1 MTVLSSRPVH
11 DEAEDPTRPVR
22 RRVDALSRAPV
33 RASRAIIDGEPVN
46 PSWGITKAGKPRKR
60 LAQACLTCREKKIK
74 CEPGYPKCH
83 QCAKSQRVC
92 RGGMNQPN
100 QTSPRDGSMDVSP
113 SAPAAATIK
122 SYASE
127 SMSPSVNSER
137 VDRIAEFRENLRT
150 ADARHNG
157 PPLKARDPLPPPPV
171 ASPRNLTVQSYG
183 FDSRG
188 LANTREHEETSAGL
202 YQDHFALQWEQDPS
216 ELDPR
221 TTHHILELYF
231 AHAGRATYGMF
242 PRKAF
247 MLWAQSGKRK
257 SQDDR
262 MMLYSVLAMGSLF
275 SLDAERRFLGKRF
288 AAVATYAAEKRF
300 GKFSLQ
306 LCQSRLLLAL
316 YHFAQGKSQEAWDF
330 CGSGLR
336 ALSALKLN
344 TEEGVKE
351 LVDGAPTLEYGFDR
365 PTFEECCR
373 RTFWSG
379 FLMDRYNGFLGGT
392 LFVVSIEDAFVKLPC
407 LEAAYESGTPC
418 DTPFFYYEL
427 LNRFAPK
434 TPVLGH
440 MAYLCLIS
448 ALWGDVLTFTG
459 RAVRRPDTGYEQHYE
474 PFYTKIYER
483 LEGWH
488 AMLPPNL
495 RYSTQNLERSIA
507 EGTVGT
513 FMSLHALYHAS
524 IIRLN
529 RQIRISAMPA
539 GKISRNIEHAFKS
552 ASNFLSMMHSLALI
566 NRQRRNDTSEYF
578 FSTPFPGYA
587 LMLSIDV
594 LSAAGTSATLPELI
608 DTVGTTMSCIDELA
622 TFWASARAQQKAVSN
637 RLRQLTDIAMEH
649 KHGANYGHAG
659 QYWRIGESLDV
670 AFGKDDAMY
679 KADERELY
687 SVVTQ
692 CAGR

>member
-1 MTVLSSRPVH
+1 
-11 DEAEDPTRPVR
+11 
-22 RRVDALSRAPV
+22 
-33 RASRAIIDGEPVN
+33 
-46 PSWGITKAGKPRKR
+46 
-60 LAQACLTCREKKIK
+60 
-74 CEPGYPKCH
+74 
-83 QCAKSQRVC
+83 
-92 RGGMNQPN
+92 MNQPN
-100 QTSPRDGSMDVSP
+100 QTSPRNGSTDVSP

-127 SMSPSVNSER
+127 SMSPSVSSER

-157 PPLKARDPLPPPPV
+157 PLLKARDPHPPPPV
-171 ASPRNLTVQSYG
+171 ASPRDLTVQSYG
-183 FDSRG
+183 SDWRG
-188 LANTREHEETSAGL
+188 SANIREHQETSAGL

-247 MLWAQSGKRK
+247 MSWAQSGKRK

-262 MMLYSVLAMGSLF
+262 MLLYSILAMGSLF
-275 SLDAERRFLGKRF
+275 SPDAEKRSLGKRF

-336 ALSALKLN
+336 ALSALNLN

-379 FLMDRYNGFLGGT
+379 FLMDVSLDVTRLTTTIDLIQQQRYNGFFGGT

-418 DTPFFYYEL
+418 DTPLFDYEL

-474 PFYTKIYER
+474 PFYTKTYER

-539 GKISRNIEHAFKS
+539 DKISRNIEHAFKN

-594 LSAAGTSATLPELI
+594 LSAAGTSTTLPELI

-637 RLRQLTDIAMEH
+637 RLRQLTDVAMEH
-649 KHGANYGHAG
+649 KHGANHGHAG
-659 QYWRIGESLDV
+659 RYWRIGESLDV

-679 KADERELY
+679 KADERELFN
-687 SVVTQ
+687 VVAQ

>member
-1 MTVLSSRPVH
+1 
-11 DEAEDPTRPVR
+11 
-22 RRVDALSRAPV
+22 
-33 RASRAIIDGEPVN
+33 
-46 PSWGITKAGKPRKR
+46 
-60 LAQACLTCREKKIK
+60 
-74 CEPGYPKCH
+74 
-83 QCAKSQRVC
+83 
-92 RGGMNQPN
+92 
-100 QTSPRDGSMDVSP
+100 MDVSP

-122 SYASE
+122 SYVSE
-127 SMSPSVNSER
+127 SMSPSVSSER
-137 VDRIAEFRENLRT
+137 VNRIAEFRENLRT

-157 PPLKARDPLPPPPV
+157 PPLKARDPLHPPPV
-171 ASPRNLTVQSYG
+171 AGSRDLTVQSYES
-183 FDSRG
+183 DWRG
-188 LANTREHEETSAGL
+188 PANTRDHPETSAGL

-216 ELDPR
+216 DLDPR
-221 TTHHILELYF
+221 TTHNILELYF

-247 MLWAQSGKRK
+247 MTWAQSGIRK

-262 MMLYSVLAMGSLF
+262 MLLYSVLAMGSLF
-275 SLDAERRFLGKRF
+275 SPDGEKRSLGKRF

-351 LVDGAPTLEYGFDR
+351 LVDGVPTPEYGLDR

-379 FLMDRYNGFLGGT
+379 FLMDVSLDVTRLTATIDLIQQQRYNGFFGGT

-407 LEAAYESGTPC
+407 LEAAYESGMPC
-418 DTPFFYYEL
+418 DTPLFDYEL

-474 PFYTKIYER
+474 PFYTKTYER

-513 FMSLHALYHAS
+513 FMSLHALYHAT

-539 GKISRNIEHAFKS
+539 DKISRNIEHAFKN
-552 ASNFLSMMHSLALI
+552 ASNFLSMMHSLALT

-594 LSAAGTSATLPELI
+594 LSAAGISTTLPELI

-649 KHGANYGHAG
+649 KHGADHGHAVR
-659 QYWRIGESLDV
+659 YWRIGESLDV

-679 KADERELY
+679 KADERELFN
-687 SVVTQ
+687 VVAQ